1 MTGAVFHS
9 VELALKGTGEWTAV
23 QRLVG
28 FWFTKDS
35 IRMVGPWKDDIE
47 HANERAFLYVANI
60 TDRDL
65 IIDLF
70 ERAWIPEGKTL
81 RWGRNLVLVDLDDWG

>member
-9 VELALKGTGEWTAV
+9 VELALKGIGEWTAV

-28 FWFTKDS
+28 FWFTECS
-35 IRMVGPWKDDIE
+35 IRLVAPWKDDIE
-47 HANERAFLYVANI
+47 HANEGAFLYVANI

-65 IIDLF
+65 VINLF
-70 ERAWIPEGKTL
+70 GRAWIPQGKTL
-81 RWGRNLVLVDLDDWG
+81 RQGCNFVLVNLGD